1 MRRMWNN
8 GSSEKRRL
16 WDSRAL
22 LAVPGL
28 VIGLGGCAII
38 PGQDVYGIRA
48 SGESSVQLPVKAED
62 GRGLVPE
69 FVKVQEIDTHFI
81 ITESEKRAAH
91 KQGGFKPIPHRDYRI
106 GRGDILSVTVFDHPE
121 LTTPAGQFRS
131 AAETGNVV
139 AEDGTVFF
147 PYAGVVKV
155 DGLTL
160 RQIRS
165 LLTQKLSKYIQ
176 EPQVDVRVAAFRS
189 QRIFVVGEV
198 GKKGAVPITDIPMTT
213 LEAINQAGGFT
224 DNADQRRITVTR
236 GGKTF
241 EVDLQALYEE
251 GDLTGNILLQDGDV
265 VNVWDRQYN
274 RVFLMGAVPQGS
286 QPMHKGRLSLAEALS
301 NQGNINQFVAN
312 PYQIYVIRGGD
323 QPAIY
328 HLASKSPDAMVLA
341 DRFPLQPRDVV
352 YVDEA
357 DIVRWNKLISN
368 ILPTTSTLQG
378 WGYSN
383 VPVFRNQ
390 D

>member
-1 MRRMWNN
+1 MRWRDLPW
-8 GSSEKRRL
+8 
-16 WDSRAL
+16 AL
-22 LAVPGL
+22 LGL
-28 VIGLGGCAII
+28 PWLVSGLGGCAII
-38 PGQDVYGIRA
+38 PGQDVYKIRTT
-48 SGESSVQLPVKAED
+48 GESSVQLPVKAEE
-62 GRGLVPE
+62 GRGLIPE
-69 FVKVQEIDTHFI
+69 IVKVQEIDTDFI
-81 ITESEKRAAH
+81 IAELERRTAR
-91 KQGGFKPIPHRDYRI
+91 KQEGFKPIPHRDYRI
-106 GRGDILSVTVFDHPE
+106 GPGDILSVTVFDHPE

-131 AAETGNVV
+131 AAETGFLVS
-139 AEDGTVFF
+139 EDGTFFF

-155 DGLTL
+155 EGLTL
-160 RQIRS
+160 RQIRT
-165 LLTQKLSKYIQ
+165 LLTQKLGKYIQ

-189 QRIFVVGEV
+189 QRVFVVGEV
-198 GKKGAVPITDIPMTT
+198 GKKGAVSITDIPMTT

-224 DNADQRRITVTR
+224 ENADQRRITINR

-251 GDLTGNILLQDGDV
+251 GDLSGNVLLQDGDV

-274 RVFLMGAVPQGS
+274 RVFMLGAIGQGS
-286 QPMHKGRLSLAEALS
+286 QTMHKGRLSLAEALS
-301 NQGNINQFVAN
+301 NQGNINQFIAN

-378 WGYSN
+378 WGYN
-383 VPVFRNQ
+383 NLPVFKDQN
-390 D
+390 